1 MTGPDA
7 ASAHPY
13 ERLTPGTILD
23 AVETL
28 GPRCDGRL
36 LALNS
41 FENRVY
47 QVGMDDG
54 PPVVAKFYRPARW
67 STEQILEEHAFA
79 WELAEREIPV
89 VAPLRDR
96 TGRTLHEHAGFRFAV
111 YPKQRGRAPELETQ
125 DTLTW
130 MGRFLAR
137 IHAVGALRPFAHRR
151 VLDIA
156 AFGDEPSRFLLEQR
170 FLPRELEEA
179 YRTLVVQVLMQVRR
193 AFDRAGAVTHLR
205 LHGDCHPGNVLW
217 DDGPH
222 FVDLDDSCMGPAV
235 QDLWMLLSGE
245 RDERARQVRWLLD
258 GYQEFHDFDP
268 RELQL
273 IEPLRTLR
281 MIHYAGW
288 VARRWDDPAFP
299 AAFTWFNTQRY
310 WQDHILALREQ
321 SAALD
326 EPPLAPEL

>member
-13 ERLTPGTILD
+13 ERLTPETILD

-28 GPRCDGRL
+28 GSRCDGRL

-47 QVGMDDG
+47 QVGMDEG
-54 PPVVAKFYRPARW
+54 APVVAKFYRPARW

-89 VAPLRDR
+89 VAPLRDDA
-96 TGRTLHEHAGFRFAV
+96 GGTLHQHAGFRFAV
-111 YPKQRGRAPELETQ
+111 YPKQRGRAPELETR
-125 DTLTW
+125 DTLMW

-137 IHAVGALRPFAHRR
+137 IHAIGALRPFAHRR
-151 VLDIA
+151 ALDIA
-156 AFGDEPSRFLLEQR
+156 TFGDEPARFLLEQH
-170 FLPRELEEA
+170 FLPPDLEEA
-179 YRTLVVQVLMQVRR
+179 YRTLVAQVLVQVRR
-193 AFDRAGAVTHLR
+193 ALEQAGAVAHLR

-217 DDGPH
+217 DEGPH

-245 RDERARQVRWLLD
+245 RDERSLQLRWLLD
-258 GYQEFHDFDP
+258 GYREFHDFDL
-268 RELQL
+268 RELRL

-288 VARRWDDPAFP
+288 IARRWDDPAFP

-326 EPPLAPEL
+326 EPALAPEL

>member
-1 MTGPDA
+1 MTGPEA

-13 ERLTPGTILD
+13 ERLTPETILD

-47 QVGMDDG
+47 QVGMDEG
-54 PPVVAKFYRPARW
+54 APVVVKFYRPARW
-67 STEQILEEHAFA
+67 TTEQILEEHDFA

-89 VAPLRDR
+89 VAPLRDGA
-96 TGRTLHEHAGFRFAV
+96 GRTLHEHARFRFAV
-111 YPKQRGRAPELETQ
+111 YPKQRGRAPELETR

-137 IHAVGALRPFAHRR
+137 IHAVGALRPFARR
-151 VLDIA
+151 RALDIA
-156 AFGDEPSRFLLEQR
+156 TFGEEPLRFLLEQR
-170 FLPRELEEA
+170 FLPPELEEA
-179 YRTLVVQVLMQVRR
+179 YRTLVAQVLAQVRR
-193 AFDRAGAVTHLR
+193 AFEQAGAVAHLR

-217 DDGPH
+217 DEGPH

-245 RDERARQVRWLLD
+245 HDERTLQLRWLLD
-258 GYQEFHDFDP
+258 GYREFHDFDP
-268 RELQL
+268 RELHL

-288 VARRWDDPAFP
+288 IARRWDDPAFP

-326 EPPLAPEL
+326 EPPLSPEL

>member
-1 MTGPDA
+1 MTGPEA

-13 ERLTPGTILD
+13 ERLTPETILD

-47 QVGMDDG
+47 QVGMDEG
-54 PPVVAKFYRPARW
+54 APVVVKFYRPARW
-67 STEQILEEHAFA
+67 STEQILEEHDFA

-89 VAPLRDR
+89 VAPLRDGA
-96 TGRTLHEHAGFRFAV
+96 GRTLHEHAGFRFAV
-111 YPKQRGRAPELETQ
+111 YPKQRGRAPELETR

-137 IHAVGALRPFAHRR
+137 IHAVGALRPFTQRR
-151 VLDIA
+151 ALDIA
-156 AFGDEPSRFLLEQR
+156 TFGEEPSRFLLEQR
-170 FLPRELEEA
+170 FLPPELEEA
-179 YRTLVVQVLMQVRR
+179 YRTLVAQVLAQVRR
-193 AFDRAGAVTHLR
+193 AFEQAGAVAHLR

-217 DDGPH
+217 DEGPH

-245 RDERARQVRWLLD
+245 HDERTLQLRWLLD
-258 GYQEFHDFDP
+258 GYREFHDFDP
-268 RELQL
+268 RELHL

-288 VARRWDDPAFP
+288 IARRWDDPAFP

-326 EPPLAPEL
+326 EPPLSPEL